1 MLPSLGMWLA
11 LSLLMS
17 CVSGG
22 EVEKGPVVEYNGVG
36 LHQSDG
42 RPTLVSGTVQYKNFS
57 GGELKVEARRSVP
70 CPYGRCPIL
79 GEPAVAEMKLAAPG
93 PYSLELPQ
101 SAVDLMIIATLQAPD
116 GRVRVAH
123 LAPLSEAPEIAGAD
137 LSLDRPYPPLR

>member
-1 MLPSLGMWLA
+1 MWLA
-11 LSLLMS
+11 FSLLIS

-22 EVEKGPVVEYNGVG
+22 DTEKGPVVEYNGVG

-70 CPYGRCPIL
+70 CQYGRCPIL
-79 GEPAVAEMKLAAPG
+79 GEPAVAEQKLAAPG

-101 SAVDLMIIATLQAPD
+101 SAVDLMIIATLKIPD